1 MSAKPNSATL
11 TCTVTVAANDP
22 IGTYDNVSI
31 SYQPDEAGV
40 ATGVTI
46 PRNQI
51 WVIEDLFITASGDAG
66 TSIPVVQIYK
76 NKSKV
81 MCVTPPINSLL
92 ITNTA
97 RPPFSRKPLGFNGE
111 DILSAK
117 TITTVANDSIAD
129 SVVFYMV
136 VRVL

>member
-11 TCTVTVAANDP
+11 TCTVTVARDDP

-31 SYQPDEAGV
+31 SYQPDESGI
-40 ATGVTI
+40 ATGVVI

-51 WVIEDLFITASGDAG
+51 WIIEDLFITASTDAG
-66 TSIPVVQIYK
+66 TSIPVIQILK
-76 NKSKV
+76 NKSKI
-81 MCVTPPINSLL
+81 MCTTPPLNSQL

-97 RPPFSRKPLGFNGE
+97 RPPFSRKPLGYNGE

-129 SVVFYMV
+129 SVTFYMV